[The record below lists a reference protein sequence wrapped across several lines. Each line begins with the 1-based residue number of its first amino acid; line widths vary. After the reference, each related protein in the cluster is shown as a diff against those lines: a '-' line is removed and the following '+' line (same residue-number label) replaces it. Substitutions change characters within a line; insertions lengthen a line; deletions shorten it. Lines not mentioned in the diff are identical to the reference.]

1 MRSSGNVNWIG
12 VLKRGQ
18 HYMETWPDDKRL
30 SPVFPEQRIRKAV
43 RFGVRFMP
51 PLAAFTLC
59 WQIALHAQLGPAVA
73 SALFACS
80 LPVQGLWWMGKRS
93 LKPLPPA
100 LLKWYHSLRE
110 KLEQAGQPTA
120 VPEGTPTY
128 QSLADLLKRAFRQ
141 LDKAFLDD
149 L

>member
-1 MRSSGNVNWIG
+1 MNQSGNVSWIG

-18 HYMETWPDDKRL
+18 HYMETWPDEKRL

-43 RFGVRFMP
+43 RFGIRFMP
-51 PLAAFTLC
+51 PLAVFTLC

-80 LPVQGLWWMGKRS
+80 LPLQGLWWMGKRS
-93 LKPLPPA
+93 MKPLPPA
-100 LLKWYHSLRE
+100 LLKWYHALRD

-120 VPEGTPTY
+120 IPQGHQPI
-128 QSLADLLKRAFRQ
+128 SHWLKC
-141 LDKAFLDD
+141 
-149 L
+149 

>member
-1 MRSSGNVNWIG
+1 MSSSGNVSWIG

-51 PLAAFTLC
+51 PLAVFTLC

-93 LKPLPPA
+93 LKPLPPG

-120 VPEGTPTY
+120 LPEGTPTY